1 MDNQNPT
8 PKHVPTE
15 EEIARLEREAAEA
28 LRRGEPI
35 QRREPLP
42 ETAREEIPAEAVPTD
57 YVPYVDDVPEPEPA
71 PRPAQAAADAAP
83 EEDDDD
89 DEEYIPGEM
98 EKRINAMDPAQW
110 KRWQILGGA
119 AAGLAVIAALFS
131 FGQELSTYGLLLAVI
146 LAMFLPRYLERAWRC
161 KLGTARK
168 AMIISMLVG
177 LIAVGLI
184 IGIRT
189 GFKFTNT

>member
-42 ETAREEIPAEAVPTD
+42 EAAREEIPAEAAPTD
-57 YVPYVDDVPEPEPA
+57 YVPYVDDVTDPEPA
-71 PRPAQAAADAAP
+71 PRPAQAEAAP
-83 EEDDDD
+83 EPDDDDD

-98 EKRINAMDPAQW
+98 EKRISEMAPEQW
-110 KRWQILGGA
+110 KRWQILGGSA
-119 AAGLAVIAALFS
+119 LGLAAVASLFV
-131 FGQELSTYGLLLAVI
+131 FGQELSAYGLIVAVLLAM
-146 LAMFLPRYLERAWRC
+146 LLPRYLERAWRC

-168 AMIISMLVG
+168 AIIISMLVG

>member
-15 EEIARLEREAAEA
+15 AEIARLEREAVEA

-35 QRREPLP
+35 QRKDPLP
-42 ETAREEIPAEAVPTD
+42 ETAREEIPTEAVPTD
-57 YVPYVDDVPEPEPA
+57 YVPYVDDVPDPEPA
-71 PRPAQAAADAAP
+71 PRPAQADAAP
-83 EEDDDD
+83 EQEDDDD

-119 AAGLAVIAALFS
+119 AVGLAAVASLFV
-131 FGQELSTYGLLLAVI
+131 FGQELSTYGLIVAVLLAM
-146 LAMFLPRYLERAWRC
+146 LLPRYLERAWRC

-168 AMIISMLVG
+168 AIIVAMLVG
-177 LIAVGLI
+177 LVIVGLV
-184 IGIRT
+184 IGFRT
-189 GFKFTNT
+189 GFKFTNS